1 MKLKELADLFLIKE
15 TIGDMNVEITGLEM
29 DSRKITSGNLFIC
42 VSGIDGFLEDRH
54 QFVENA
60 VKNGAVAL
68 IVERDVNI
76 EIPKIIVKDA
86 RYAMAVIASHF
97 YGTHLMK

>member
-1 MKLKELADLFLIKE
+1 M
-15 TIGDMNVEITGLEM
+15 
-29 DSRKITSGNLFIC
+29 
-42 VSGIDGFLEDRH
+42 
-54 QFVENA
+54 
-60 VKNGAVAL
+60 KNGAVAL

-97 YGTHLMK
+97 YGYPSNKMKLIGITVQMEKQLLPIYLKKF

>member
-1 MKLKELADLFLIKE
+1 ME
-15 TIGDMNVEITGLEM
+15 TYLYV
-29 DSRKITSGNLFIC
+29 
-42 VSGIDGFLEDRH
+42 VSGIDGFLKDRH
-54 QFVENA
+54 QFVEDA

-86 RYAMAVIASHF
+86 R
-97 YGTHLMK
+97 

>member
-1 MKLKELADLFLIKE
+1 MKLKKLANLFLIKE
-15 TIGDMNVEITGLEM
+15 TVGDMDVEITGLEM

-54 QFVENA
+54 QFVEDA

-76 EIPKIIVKDA
+76 EIPKIIVNDA
-86 RYAMAVIASHF
+86 RYAMA
-97 YGTHLMK
+97 